1 MVFTF
6 MAVDNYI
13 QLNDHEKIVLVVRR
27 YPLTYAGVLIGI
39 GLLLLGPFFLLIPL
53 LKLGLFG
60 KIIIGTSLAFGVF
73 YASRLWFVRQ
83 RDCLIITSHR
93 VIDIHQQGFTQR
105 TISEAAYERISDVS
119 HVVRGAMRILFNY
132 GTIRVTCG
140 DGSVVLTMDQ
150 VKDPKAVHH
159 TISEIMGRSLRGMMP
174 RHGAVDLEQELEK
187 MSEVELQRV
196 AQQIIDRLGAVGAAR
211 REEPVS
217 KPRKLRAR
225 E

>member
-1 MVFTF
+1 

-27 YPLTYAGVLIGI
+27 YPLTYFWAVLGI
-39 GLLLLGPFFLLIPL
+39 ALLLLGPFFLLLPL
-53 LKLGLFG
+53 LGLGMFG
-60 KIIIGTSLAFGVF
+60 KILIGVSLFLGVF

-119 HVVRGAMRILFNY
+119 HVVKGALRILLNF

-150 VKDPKAVHH
+150 VKNPKTVHH
-159 TISEIMGRSLRGMMP
+159 TISEIMSRAQRGLMP
-174 RHGAVDLEQELEK
+174 RHDAGSLETELEQ
-187 MSEVELQRV
+187 MSEPELQRV
-196 AQQIIDRLGAVGAAR
+196 AQQIIDRLDAVGVQRRAAGDA
-211 REEPVS
+211 
-217 KPRKLRAR
+217 KPRVLRKR
-225 E
+225 D